1 MAPSVSD
8 ANGSAAPNGAP
19 GSQTLARGLAAL
31 QLVATS
37 PSGLTVQQVADDV
50 GVHRTIAYRLL
61 STLAQFRLV
70 AKGEDGRYRSAAAL
84 AVLGASFDNNV
95 RQLSVPTLRG
105 LADELGTT
113 VSLLVAEGDQQVA
126 IAVIVPTNV
135 FYQLSFHEGSRYPLD
150 RGAAGIALLASM
162 PPRPGERDLVPQAR
176 QQGWVITHGEV
187 EPNTYGLAVPVR
199 RRPPSPPTCINL
211 ISHREDVSLAAGTR
225 SSRPPTNYPR
235 SSAEGMNTVTD
246 WDIDVDVVVL
256 GSGGAG
262 LTAALTAAT
271 NGASV
276 AVYEKAATVGGTTAV
291 SGGIVWIPAHQRA
304 SDGELACRGRDG
316 LSACAVT
323 RVHGRRPDGDVRAH
337 RPGDARLRRGAQR
350 SAVRG
355 RRGVPGLQAGIA
367 RAAARRAADR

>member
-1 MAPSVSD
+1 MAPSVS
-8 ANGSAAPNGAP
+8 AATSTAAPTGAP

-37 PSGLTVQQVADDV
+37 RNGVTVQQVADDI

-61 STLAQFRLV
+61 STLAQFRMV

-135 FYQLSFHEGSRYPLD
+135 FYQLNFHEGSRYPLE

-162 PPRPGERDLVPQAR
+162 PPRPDERELVPQTR
-176 QQGWVITHGEV
+176 QQGWVITHGEI

-199 RRPPSPPTCINL
+199 RRAPSPPTCINL
-211 ISHREDVSLAAGTR
+211 ISHREDVVMRGK
-225 SSRPPTNYPR
+225 
-235 SSAEGMNTVTD
+235 D
-246 WDIDVDVVVL
+246 
-256 GSGGAG
+256 
-262 LTAALTAAT
+262 
-271 NGASV
+271 SV
-276 AVYEKAATVGGTTAV
+276 IKAAE
-291 SGGIVWIPAHQRA
+291 R
-304 SDGELACRGRDG
+304 
-316 LSACAVT
+316 LSEI
-323 RVHGRRPDGDVRAH
+323 
-337 RPGDARLRRGAQR
+337 L
-350 SAVRG
+350 S
-355 RRGVPGLQAGIA
+355 
-367 RAAARRAADR
+367 